1 MTVIKL
7 LINRLNLSEEKMDVI
22 LQKKGLRADLNK
34 IVTGISLLKAEWMFL
49 PLQIFF

>member
-22 LQKKGLRADLNK
+22 LQKKA
-34 IVTGISLLKAEWMFL
+34 SE
-49 PLQIFF
+49 QI